1 MSAVVK
7 PLPSLEPM
15 TEDDLGEVLA
25 IEKSIYEFPWTLGNF
40 VDSLCAGYRCLVYR
54 GETGLI
60 GYAVMIVGAGEAHLL
75 NLSVAAGEQRRGHG
89 ARMLQQLIGVARD
102 GGARLLFLEVR
113 PSNAAGRLLY
123 AKHGFRQI
131 AVRRGYYPARDGRE
145 DALLL
150 AIDL

>member
-15 TEDDLGEVLA
+15 SEDDLDEVLA
-25 IEKSIYEFPWTLGNF
+25 IEKSIYEFPWTMGNF
-40 VDSLCAGYRCLVYR
+40 ADSLCAGYQCLVYR

-60 GYAVMIVGAGEAHLL
+60 GYAVMMVGAGEAHLL

-89 ARMLQQLIGVARD
+89 TRMLQQLAGLARD
-102 GGARLLFLEVR
+102 DGARLLFLEVR

-131 AVRRGYYPARDGRE
+131 GVRRGYYPARDGRE